1 MSYRSRLLLYVGML
15 MVLLVGMMTLS
26 FKAARDVIAGTT
38 SAYLSYIADHQ
49 GAMLAK
55 QRHALSREAALL
67 AAEAHLR
74 ASLRDGLHDRR
85 QEHGVLE
92 DSVRRYGMPG
102 DIALVLSATGEILL
116 GAPQRKLRQA
126 LRAIALTDDAR
137 SFYLPAG
144 GDVLMV
150 ALHPV
155 LASGRRLGTVLVGR
169 YMDQRWLTGEQS
181 VSSDYLLFFAS
192 QGRILR
198 SSNPRYQG
206 ASIDSAGRH
215 LEYEDDRFRLREIS
229 YQPGLPGQVLPG
241 LWFGINESATARLLA
256 GYEYW
261 LLFFAVLGSLA
272 VALVGWLVLR
282 NFSRPMSALML
293 ITRQMMNGELPV
305 MKRSHAKSEM
315 DQLVNRFA
323 DVLDSLRR
331 EQAKLEMANRKLQET
346 AITDSLTGLYNRR
359 YLQEVAPGLFAQVVR
374 DDRYLTA
381 VLIDLDHFKAINDSW
396 GHLGGDAVLV
406 HFAQLLQHNSRANDF
421 LFRIGGEE
429 FLILNVAEN
438 PADSVALAE
447 KFREL
452 VSCSPASYQGS
463 TIPLTVSIGVSCCY
477 GKSGDISLSVLMRAA
492 DKSLYQAK
500 SSGRNTVVLHSSCR
514 QKAVQRPTGRPRITV
529 IEGGNSGKRRT

>member
-15 MVLLVGMMTLS
+15 MGLLVGMMSLS
-26 FKAARDVIAGTT
+26 FKAARDVVATT
-38 SAYLSYIADHQ
+38 NAEHVRYIAQHQ
-49 GAMLAK
+49 GEMLAA
-55 QRHALSREAALL
+55 QRRALARDAQRVAAEPELHAVLRGGEPQRLAAL
-67 AAEAHLR
+67 A
-74 ASLRDGLHDRR
+74 
-85 QEHGVLE
+85 
-92 DSVRRYGMPG
+92 RRYGVSG
-102 DIALVLSATGEILL
+102 NITLVLSATGEVLL
-116 GAPQRKLRQA
+116 GDSQRGLRQA
-126 LRAIALTDDAR
+126 LRGIGLADSAKT
-137 SFYLPAG
+137 FYLQGG

-150 ALHPV
+150 VAQPV
-155 LASGRRLGTVLVGR
+155 MDAGRRLGSLVMGR
-169 YMDQRWLTGEQS
+169 ALNQQWLTAQQGIS
-181 VSSDYLLFFAS
+181 TDYLLFFTR
-192 QGRILR
+192 QGQVVL
-198 SSNPRYQG
+198 SSNPRYQ
-206 ASIDSAGRH
+206 AVRIDSAG
-215 LEYEDDRFRLREIS
+215 EYLDYQGDRFRLQEIVYRS
-229 YQPGLPGQVLPG
+229 AAAEQNLPR
-241 LWFGINESATARLLA
+241 LWFGVNEAQSSRLLT
-256 GYEYW
+256 GYEHW
-261 LLFFAVLGSLA
+261 LLFFAILGSLA

-282 NFSRPMSALML
+282 NFNRPMSALML

-429 FLILNVAEN
+429 FLILNVAEH
-438 PADSVALAE
+438 PGESVALAE
-447 KFREL
+447 KIREL
-452 VSCSPASYQGS
+452 VSCSPATYQGS

-477 GKSGDISLSVLMRAA
+477 GKSGEISLSVLMRAA

-514 QKAVQRPTGRPRITV
+514 QQAARRPAGRPRITV
-529 IEGGNSGKRRT
+529 IEGGNSAKPRA